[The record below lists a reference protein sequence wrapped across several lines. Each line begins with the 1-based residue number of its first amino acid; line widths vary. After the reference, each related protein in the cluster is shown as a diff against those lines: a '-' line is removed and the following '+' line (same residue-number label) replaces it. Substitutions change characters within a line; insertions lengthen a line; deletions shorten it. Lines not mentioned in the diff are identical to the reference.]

1 MSTNSTKTY
10 EYQTEIK
17 KLLDIVIHSLYKN
30 REIFV
35 RELISNAADSL
46 EKYRHIQL
54 SEKNTKKDKLPL
66 EINIEV
72 SKDAKTFVI
81 SDTGIGMTKD
91 ELITNLGTIAHS
103 GSGEFLKNLDQLKG
117 DPANLI
123 GQFGVGFY
131 SAFMVA
137 DSVKF
142 ITRSYQDGSE
152 GLVWQSDGKND
163 YTIDREE
170 GIERGARIVLN
181 ISDDYKDYTDPEKI
195 KSIIKQYSNFVG
207 YPIKV
212 NGEQV
217 NTIEAI
223 WTKTPS
229 DIKDKEYI
237 EFYKFLT
244 NSYSDPKF
252 WSHISTDAPIQMN
265 ALLFF
270 PNENIEKFGFSR
282 LEPGVNLYCNKIL
295 IETKVKE
302 LLPEYFRFVKGIV
315 DSEDLPLNI
324 SRETLQDNRVIG
336 KIRKF
341 LVKRIIKF
349 LQEQAKNKPDTYL
362 GFWKEFGQFIKEGV
376 HTDFDNKNELAKLLR
391 FETSKTKEGEF
402 KSLETYVADMDSSQK
417 DIYYIHGD
425 SRSAVDSSPYLEMFK
440 SNDMEV
446 LYLYDPIDDFV
457 LASLMEFDGKKIISC
472 DNADIKFP
480 KAKKGKDDK
489 KSSKDAPSEKE
500 VKKFA
505 EWMKTYLKDRITDV
519 KVSTR
524 LTDSP
529 AILVNPDDHMTT
541 HMQKIMQATQADF
554 KVGNKMLEINPDNVV
569 INKMVNLWK
578 SNTDSDELKLTVDQ
592 LVDNTFLLAGLPVDT
607 KSMVDRI
614 HKLMGNQVD

>member
-54 SEKNTKKDKLPL
+54 SEKRNKKDELPL

-72 SKDAKTFVI
+72 NKDAKTFVI

-91 ELITNLGTIAHS
+91 EWITNLGTIAHS
-103 GSGEFLKNLDQLKG
+103 GSGEFLKNLDQMKG

-131 SAFMVA
+131 SAFMVS
-137 DSVKF
+137 DRVKF
-142 ITRSYQDGSE
+142 ITRSYLDSAE

-181 ISDDYKDYTDPEKI
+181 MGEEHQDYTDPEKI

-229 DIKDKEYI
+229 DIKEKEYI

-252 WSHISTDAPIQMN
+252 WSHLSTDAPIQMN

-270 PNENIEKFGFSR
+270 PDENIEKFGFSR
-282 LEPGVNLYCNKIL
+282 LEPGINLYCNKIL
-295 IETKVKE
+295 IETQVKE

-349 LQEQAKNKPDTYL
+349 LQEQAKDAPEKYL

-376 HTDFDNKNELAKLLR
+376 HSDFDNKNELAKLLR
-391 FETSKTKEGEF
+391 FETTKTEEGIY
-402 KSLETYVADMDSSQK
+402 KSLDEYVSSMSKSQK
-417 DIYYIHGD
+417 EIYYLNGE
-425 SRSAVDSSPYLEMFK
+425 SRRAVENSPYLEMFN
-440 SNDMEV
+440 SNDIEV
-446 LYLYDPIDDFV
+446 LYLFDPIDDFV
-457 LASLMEFDGKKIISC
+457 LSALREFDGKKVVSC

-480 KAKKGKDDK
+480 GNKKSKSEKSDTAP
-489 KSSKDAPSEKE
+489 SSKDM
-500 VKKFA
+500 KKFA
-505 EWMKTYLKDRITDV
+505 GWLKTYLKDRISDV
-519 KVSTR
+519 KVSDR
-524 LTDSP
+524 LTESP

-541 HMQKIMQATQADF
+541 HMQKIMQATQSDF
-554 KVGNKMLEINPDNVV
+554 KVGNKVLELNPDSP
-569 INKMVNLWK
+569 IIQGMVKLWEK
-578 SNTDSDELKLTVDQ
+578 DSEADQLKLSADQ
-592 LVDNTFLLAGLPVDT
+592 LTDNSFLLAGLPVDT

-614 HKLMGNQVD
+614 HKLMRNQIK

>member
-1 MSTNSTKTY
+1 MNTQTPKTY

-46 EKYRHIQL
+46 EKVRHIQL
-54 SEKNTKKDKLPL
+54 SDKDTGKEDLPL
-66 EINIEV
+66 EINIEIN
-72 SKDAKTFVI
+72 KDAKTFII

-91 ELITNLGTIAHS
+91 ELISNLGTIAHS
-103 GSGEFLKNLDQLKG
+103 GSTEFLKNLDNLKG

-131 SAFMVA
+131 SAFMVS
-137 DSVKF
+137 DHVKF
-142 ITRSYQDGSE
+142 ITRSYIKEAE
-152 GLVWQSDGKND
+152 GLVWESDGKND

-170 GIERGARIVLN
+170 GITRGARIVLN
-181 ISDDYKDYTDPEKI
+181 ISEEFLDYTDPEKI

-223 WTKTPS
+223 WTKTPA
-229 DIKDKEYI
+229 DVTEEEYN

-244 NSYSDPKF
+244 NSFTDPRFRK
-252 WSHISTDAPIQMN
+252 HISTDAPIQMN

-270 PNENIEKFGFSR
+270 PDDNIEKFGFSR
-282 LEPGVNLYCNKIL
+282 LEPGINLYCNKIL
-295 IETKVKE
+295 IETQVKE

-341 LVKRIIKF
+341 LVKRVIKF
-349 LQEQAKNKPDTYL
+349 LQDQAKETPDKYID
-362 GFWKEFGQFIKEGV
+362 FWKEFGQFIKEGV
-376 HTDFDNKNELAKLLR
+376 HSDFDNKNELAKLLR
-391 FETSKTKEGEF
+391 FESNKTNDDKY
-402 KSLETYVADMDSSQK
+402 KSLEDYVSSMPSDQT
-417 DIYYIHGD
+417 DIYYLHGD
-425 SRSAVDSSPYLEMFK
+425 SKKDVDQSPYLEMFN
-440 SNDMEV
+440 SNDIEV
-446 LYLYDPIDDFV
+446 LYLFEPIDDFV
-457 LASLMEFDGKKIISC
+457 LSALREFDGKKIVSC
-472 DNADIKFP
+472 DSADIKFP
-480 KAKKGKDDK
+480 KSKKK
-489 KSSKDAPSEKE
+489 KSKSEKSDEAPSNKDI
-500 VKKFA
+500 KKFSD
-505 EWMKTYLKDRITDV
+505 WMKTYLKDRISDV
-519 KVSTR
+519 KVSDR

-529 AILVNPDDHMTT
+529 AILVNPDDYMTT
-541 HMQKIMQATQADF
+541 HMQKIMQATQAEF
-554 KVGNKMLEINPDNVV
+554 KMGNKVLEINPDSS
-569 INKMVNLWK
+569 IIQKMFKLWEAD
-578 SNTDSDELKLTVDQ
+578 SNSEQLKLSTDQ
-592 LVDNTFLLAGLPVDT
+592 LTDNTFLLAGLPVDT
-607 KSMVDRI
+607 KTMVDRI